1 MNAEPNTHTACIAVL
16 PFKNL
21 SGSRQQ
27 DYFAEGFVE
36 ELITDLSHFSNLQV
50 ISSFTSRKIG
60 AGTRDEITRRNRAP
74 SSTWVAGEGSSSGSA
89 ARKA

>member
-1 MNAEPNTHTACIAVL
+1 MSAEPNTHTACIAVL

-60 AGTRDEITRRNRAP
+60 AGTRDEID
-74 SSTWVAGEGSSSGSA
+74 E
-89 ARKA
+89 ARTLPRSQ